1 MSDTQPNNEPQSIAL
16 SLARHAVPIAL
27 LLGLYAIVAPRVGG
41 VISQWAIGV
50 AFVFGT
56 SVVLAGLFTLYAKN
70 RSRALLAV
78 RVRNIAWVLVILL
91 FVDPIMTR
99 LKPST
104 VGHEPKEAAHAPVT
118 SAPPTSQ
125 PAAPVASSI
134 EVAINPDGAA
144 LLQQM
149 RTKYPDL
156 KGLSDEQAVRAIHE
170 AFYAD
175 LPLPEVAAKLGM
187 RLQK

>member
-16 SLARHAVPIAL
+16 LLARHAVPIAL

-56 SVVLAGLFTLYAKN
+56 SVVLASLFTLYAKN
-70 RSRALLAV
+70 RSRVLLAV

-91 FVDPIMTR
+91 FVDPIMIL
-99 LKPST
+99 LKPSS
-104 VGHEPKEAAHAPVT
+104 VGHEPKEAVLAPFT
-118 SAPPTSQ
+118 STPPISQ
-125 PAAPVASSI
+125 PAALVASNV
-134 EVAINPDGAA
+134 EVVINPDGAA

-149 RTKYPDL
+149 RAKYPEL
-156 KGLSDEQAVRAIHE
+156 KGLSDEQAVRVIHQ

-187 RLQK
+187 RLQE